1 LCAVPPLNGSTLAR
15 DFAAL
20 VGDDRVRAA
29 HGREAEFTSVVVE
42 PEQTDEIGAVVR
54 KCEQDRITLAPVG
67 SARTVAQMRR
77 APVGIAVSLAR
88 MNRVVA
94 YDPAD
99 MTIIAEGG
107 VMLGAVN
114 RMTAAHGQRL
124 PSDPAQPEL
133 TTIGALIAGAK
144 AGPLRLSE
152 GTIRDLLIGI
162 RFVGH
167 DGRPVHAGGRVV
179 KNVAGYDLMKV
190 LTGSFGT
197 LGIITEAAFKVRPI
211 PPNYQLALATFTN
224 SDEAF
229 VAAAKAAETA
239 PLLHCDVLSPGLAAT
254 LDDAGNF
261 AVLAGF
267 AGVRAE
273 VEYQAK
279 IVVDALGKTA
289 RILADVDAATAYE
302 RLRDRSPDAPVVAA
316 QLAAQLAV
324 LPAELARCVAAT
336 GADFRAHAAS
346 GVAQLYHS
354 GPSEQALAAI
364 ATWREFARAA
374 RGHLRVIAA
383 HPDLRAKFAMFDT
396 PPPPAL
402 GLMRRMKVAF
412 DPHGVFNPGCFVGGL

>member
-1 LCAVPPLNGSTLAR
+1 VPPLNGSTLAR

-20 VGDDRVRAA
+20 VGVDRVRPA

-42 PEQTDEIGAVVR
+42 PEQADEIGVIVR
-54 KCEQDRITLAPVG
+54 KCEQDGITLAPVG
-67 SARTVAQMRR
+67 AARTVAQMRR

-99 MTIIAEGG
+99 MTIIVEAG
-107 VMLGAVN
+107 VTLGAVN
-114 RMTAAHGQRL
+114 QMTAAHGQRL
-124 PSDPAQPEL
+124 PSDPPQPEL
-133 TTIGALIAGAK
+133 STVGALIAGAK

-167 DGRPVHAGGRVV
+167 DGRLVHAGGRVV

-190 LTGSFGT
+190 MTGSFGT

-211 PPNYQLALATFTN
+211 PPNYQLVIATFTN
-224 SDEAF
+224 IDEAF

-239 PLLHCDVLSPGLAAT
+239 PLLHCDVLSPGFAA
-254 LDDAGNF
+254 LFDEAR
-261 AVLAGF
+261 ARVVMAGF
-267 AGVRAE
+267 GGLRVE
-273 VEYQAK
+273 VEYQGKVIA
-279 IVVDALGKTA
+279 DALGNAT
-289 RILADVDAATAYE
+289 RILADADAAAAYE
-302 RLRDRSPDAPVVAA
+302 RLRDRAPDDPVIAA
-316 QLAAQLAV
+316 QMAV
-324 LPAELARCVAAT
+324 PPAELARCVAAT
-336 GADFRAHAAS
+336 GAEFRAHAPS

-354 GPSEQALAAI
+354 GTSAQAIAAI
-364 ATWREFARAA
+364 ATWRELAHAA
-374 RGHLRVIAA
+374 RGHLRLIAA
-383 HPDLRAKFAMFDT
+383 HPDVRAKLAMFDT

-402 GLMRRMKVAF
+402 GLMRRMKAAF

>member
-1 LCAVPPLNGSTLAR
+1 VPPLNGSTLAR

-20 VGDDRVRAA
+20 VGVDRVRAA
-29 HGREAEFTSVVVE
+29 QGREAEFTSVVVE
-42 PEQTDEIGAVVR
+42 PAQAGEIGAIVR
-54 KCEQDRITLAPVG
+54 RCEQDRITLAPIG
-67 SARTVAQMRR
+67 AARTVAQIRR

-107 VMLGAVN
+107 ITLGAVN
-114 RMTAAHGQRL
+114 QTTAAHGQRL
-124 PSDPAQPEL
+124 PADPARPEL
-133 TTIGALIAGAK
+133 TTVGALIAGAK

-167 DGRPVHAGGRVV
+167 DGRLVHAGGRVV

-211 PPNYQLALATFTN
+211 PPNYQLALATFT
-224 SDEAF
+224 SIDAAF
-229 VAAAKAAETA
+229 VAAAKAAESA
-239 PLLHCDVLSPGLAAT
+239 PLLHCDVLSPGLGAT
-254 LDDAGNF
+254 LDEAGKF

-273 VEYQAK
+273 IEHQGK
-279 IVVDALGKTA
+279 IVVDALGNTT
-289 RILADVDAATAYE
+289 RILADADAATAYE
-302 RLRDRSPDAPVVAA
+302 QLRDRSPDDPVV
-316 QLAAQLAV
+316 AAQLAV
-324 LPAELARCVAAT
+324 LPAELARGVAAS

-354 GPSEQALAAI
+354 GPAERALAAI

-383 HPDLRAKFAMFDT
+383 RPDVRAKLAMFDT
-396 PPPPAL
+396 PPAPAL

>member
-15 DFAAL
+15 DFAGL
-20 VGDDRVRAA
+20 VGVDRVRAA

-42 PEQTDEIGAVVR
+42 PEQTGEIGVIVR
-54 KCEQDRITLAPVG
+54 KCEQDQITLAPIG
-67 SARTVAQMRR
+67 AARTVAQMRR

-107 VMLGAVN
+107 VTLGDVN
-114 RMTAAHGQRL
+114 QMTAAHGQRL

-133 TTIGALIAGAK
+133 TTVGALIAGAK

-167 DGRPVHAGGRVV
+167 DGRLVHAGGRVV

-211 PPNYQLALATFTN
+211 PPNYQLAVATFTN

-254 LDDAGNF
+254 LDDSGEF
-261 AVLAGF
+261 AVLVGF

-273 VEYQAK
+273 VEHQAK
-279 IVVDALGKTA
+279 IVVDALGKTTC
-289 RILADVDAATAYE
+289 ILADADAAAAYE
-302 RLRDRSPDAPVVAA
+302 RLRDRSPDDPVV
-316 QLAAQLAV
+316 AAQLAV
-324 LPAELARCVAAT
+324 LPAALARVVAAS

-354 GPSEQALAAI
+354 GRSEHALAAL
-364 ATWREFARAA
+364 ATWRELARAA

-383 HPDLRAKFAMFDT
+383 RSGVRAKLAMFDT
-396 PPPPAL
+396 PPAPAL
-402 GLMRRMKVAF
+402 GLMRRMKAAF